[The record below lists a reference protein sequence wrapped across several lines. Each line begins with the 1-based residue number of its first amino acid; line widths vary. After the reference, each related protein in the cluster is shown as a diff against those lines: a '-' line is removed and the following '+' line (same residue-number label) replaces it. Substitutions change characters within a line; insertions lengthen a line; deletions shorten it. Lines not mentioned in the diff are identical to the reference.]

1 MKFILHFDKTEL
13 ATMLNKGTFEKDM
26 KLIDSGN
33 TNTSNMHLFNEH
45 GQIKKYDSP
54 AMIMEEFYEI
64 RKKYYVKRKAYL
76 ENRLN
81 RELELF
87 SARVRFILAIL
98 NDEIILKG
106 KDEEAL
112 EAELETR
119 GYPKFTKG
127 KLEFDPKSENENP
140 SYDYLTSM
148 PIRSMTQKRLEEL
161 MKQLDERKI
170 LFENLKKQ
178 SIYDLWTTDLD
189 ELERAYKKH
198 LGDYTSVKGD
208 ASSTSSSMSKP
219 KKRTVKSA

>member
-1 MKFILHFDKTEL
+1 
-13 ATMLNKGTFEKDM
+13 
-26 KLIDSGN
+26 
-33 TNTSNMHLFNEH
+33 
-45 GQIKKYDSP
+45 
-54 AMIMEEFYEI
+54 
-64 RKKYYVKRKAYL
+64 
-76 ENRLN
+76 
-81 RELELF
+81 
-87 SARVRFILAIL
+87 VRFILAIL

-112 EAELETR
+112 EAELETL

-127 KLEFDPKSENENP
+127 KLEFDPKAENENP

-178 SIYDLWTTDLD
+178 SIYDLWTADLD

-208 ASSTSSSMSKP
+208 APSTSSSMSKP
-219 KKRTVKSA
+219 KKRATKTA